1 MATFKQLAS
10 GNWRVQVRRKGSY
23 VSETFRRYRD
33 AEEWALASERRI
45 DMGQTPAKRGHFDP
59 TTLAHLIDLHVE
71 DMKQVNQAPRRS
83 KAFTLE
89 ALKEKIGKLKIK
101 DITRERI
108 IQFGRDRAREG
119 AGPVTIGMDIGYL
132 KLVVSHAAA
141 VHGMPIQV
149 EPINLA
155 RIALKRLGL
164 IAKGRERDRRPT
176 QGELDRLIEYF
187 KSNPRQIIPMGR
199 IVRFAVATA
208 MRQEEICRLL
218 WEDIDAENRT
228 IAVRDRKDPRKKSGN
243 DQRVPLLSA
252 TGINAWELLRE
263 QKPFV
268 GRRSHVFPYSSKS
281 VSAAFTRA
289 CRELQIKNLRFHD
302 LRHEATTRLFEAGFR
317 IEQIALVTGH
327 KDWKMLKRYTN
338 LRPEQLHQV
347 GVATPRGRRS
357 VRRTLSRPRG
367 EESQGGNI
375 IAPAIS
381 PPRDAVFAASNT
393 ADMTSASHLVRTT
406 RASEP
411 AER

>member
-1 MATFKQLAS
+1 MATFKQLPS

-23 VSETFRRYRD
+23 TSETFRRYRD

-45 DMGQTPAKRGHFDP
+45 DLGETPPKRGRVDP
-59 TTLAHLIDLHVE
+59 TTLAHLIDLHIE

-149 EPINLA
+149 ESINLA

-176 QGELDRLIEYF
+176 QSELDRLVEYF
-187 KSNPRQIIPMGR
+187 ESNLRQIIPMGR

-218 WEDIDAENRT
+218 WEDIDAEHRT
-228 IAVRDRKDPRKKSGN
+228 IIVRDRKDPRRKNGN
-243 DQRVPLLSA
+243 DQHVPLLSA
-252 TGINAWELLRE
+252 SGIDAWELLRE
-263 QKPFV
+263 QKPFA
-268 GRRSHVFPYSSKS
+268 GRRCRVFPYSSRS
-281 VSAAFTRA
+281 VSKAFTRA
-289 CRELQIKNLRFHD
+289 CQELQIKNLRFHD

-317 IEQIALVTGH
+317 IEQVALVTGH

-338 LRPEQLHQV
+338 LRPEHLHEANNNA
-347 GVATPRGRRS
+347 GRGRRAL
-357 VRRTLSRPRG
+357 VHRFVGGVEHQRRLS
-367 EESQGGNI
+367 GNV
-375 IAPAIS
+375 AATAALPGD
-381 PPRDAVFAASNT
+381 DAS
-393 ADMTSASHLVRTT
+393 
-406 RASEP
+406 
-411 AER
+411 

>member
-1 MATFKQLAS
+1 MATFKQLPS

-45 DMGQTPAKRGHFDP
+45 DVGQTPAKRGRFDP

-83 KAFTLE
+83 KAFTLD

-187 KSNPRQIIPMGR
+187 ESNPRQIIPMGR

-252 TGINAWELLRE
+252 TGINAWELLCE

-268 GRRSHVFPYSSKS
+268 GRRSHVF
-281 VSAAFTRA
+281 VGA
-289 CRELQIKNLRFHD
+289 D
-302 LRHEATTRLFEAGFR
+302 R
-317 IEQIALVTGH
+317 IL
-327 KDWKMLKRYTN
+327 
-338 LRPEQLHQV
+338 
-347 GVATPRGRRS
+347 
-357 VRRTLSRPRG
+357 
-367 EESQGGNI
+367 
-375 IAPAIS
+375 
-381 PPRDAVFAASNT
+381 
-393 ADMTSASHLVRTT
+393 TT
-406 RASEP
+406 RAD
-411 AER
+411 